1 MGCLPCTNLQP
12 EVQHLNAC
20 YPPSKALLTA
30 GPEFRPLAQDLSKLT
45 YFATN
50 KPSKLAK
57 IGEELEKR
65 VIKESQRSSQGYP
78 KYRASL
84 LISLAILRALLTECK
99 RDIALFARPALRII
113 DTCLG
118 VKGYQ
123 QGSLDLEV
131 VGRATASFIAFTT
144 YTDGSQIGAD
154 DALTKTYLTI
164 LRKYASMATTSSTTN
179 SEKPDLEQQNRTRL
193 IALAALNGATT
204 SDAIFSSSRDFSLQ
218 SAILIPPL
226 LQNAFEEPI
235 HQLKQETAKIEMDAS
250 PSPFFNEFAATK
262 GPIAHRRA
270 PSLHAHIPGEKGPS
284 GADVLSAALRSF
296 HALVRQ
302 CNVAQASL
310 VIDRAGEYLDKTNG
324 WQDSERC
331 CWLSERLTAWITLQY
346 RFVVPTR
353 LVESLVDLQDTAPS
367 PKHISSLAMIST
379 ILTSTTS
386 LIGLGVSDLLQNFIS
401 LIIRRIHLSPLD
413 ALLPP
418 LVQCVGSLGTHIYY
432 ADQINDIVEEL
443 AARISELPLH
453 DKARGE
459 VIRVLVACITG
470 VILVADAADDQAEEK
485 VNGQSNGDVVQ
496 PGSPSKGKSPAP
508 PVETPLPTPLFERPR
523 PVYHPSRRNP
533 ISPEVWQETLPL
545 LCEADYG
552 VRAAYARALILFI
565 ETELP
570 RGRIPGKAG
579 EPGTAIKRPQ
589 SDAATVRFCNA
600 LNAAVYTLVISSCL
614 GPEGDGENTIGGGT
628 MPVTAL
634 GSPEVGT
641 SGLASTELQAHEK
654 ESSGSSASGRA
665 TPKGERGVSFKFQPS
680 EDNSANTGT
689 STPPKKALKPR
700 RVSLPMTRLQSSN
713 NLSIFSQ
720 VATPLD
726 FAAAL
731 RILDAIH
738 VACPVQALIS
748 GVPMLLALD
757 EDAGRELVRRSGDGR
772 AGAWV
777 LERKRAVREMVGL
790 VWRRIGERWG
800 MGSVEQLANEALSLL
815 PEPFLIPAYPA
826 PPNPLT
832 LLTTPDEPTAFI
844 PHAREGESSATAKPL
859 LNPTV
864 LLGALSR
871 AEVVQGA
878 TGWTGGQTERVLGT
892 RWNVE
897 KAIRESVER
906 FSSAN
911 VRPDDDSHYAA
922 AASLLMN
929 MNNASYQSVNDRRV
943 SRAIDVTDLRD
954 ALGGRADIITSSNA
968 PSINSY
974 DGSYQSHSQQTTSTA
989 NGTAHPASQVGAAA
1003 VGGAAGRPLSGHGQ
1017 RRPAR
1022 EADVKE
1028 VLKDIF
1034 RDKRKHA
1041 RARNGLSPEPGAG
1054 GVTAE
1059 PELAGQGQGEVQNTA
1074 GTANGLGA
1082 SEPEQNESAKVP
1094 ITSNGPLDLSLGK
1107 PLN

>member
-30 GPEFRPLAQDLSKLT
+30 GPDFRPLAQDLSKLT

-57 IGEELEKR
+57 IGDELEKR
-65 VIKESQRSSQGYP
+65 VTKESQRSSQGYP

-84 LISLAILRALLTECK
+84 LISLAILRALLAECK
-99 RDIALFARPALRII
+99 RDIALFARPTLRII

-123 QGSLDLEV
+123 QGGLDLEV
-131 VGRATASFIAFTT
+131 LGRATASFIAFTT
-144 YTDGSQIGAD
+144 FTDGSQIGTD
-154 DALTKTYLTI
+154 DALTKTYLDI
-164 LRKYASMATTSSTTN
+164 LRKYANMATTSSSTS

-193 IALAALNGATT
+193 IALAALNGAAT

-235 HQLKQETAKIEMDAS
+235 HQLKLETAKIDLDDS
-250 PSPFFNEFAATK
+250 PSPFFSEFAAVK
-262 GPIAHRRA
+262 GPIAHRKA

-284 GADVLSAALRSF
+284 GTDVLSAALRSF
-296 HALVRQ
+296 HALVQQ

-310 VIDRAGEYLDKTNG
+310 VIDRAGEFLDKSNG

-331 CWLSERLTAWITLQY
+331 CWLSERLTAWISLQY

-353 LVESLVDLQDTAPS
+353 LVEVLIDLQDTAPT
-367 PKHISSLAMIST
+367 PKHTSALAMVST

-386 LIGLGVSDLLQNFIS
+386 LVGLGVSDLLQNFIS

-432 ADQINDIVEEL
+432 ADQINDITEEL
-443 AARISELPLH
+443 AARISELPLY

-459 VIRVLVACITG
+459 IIRVLIACMTG
-470 VILVADAADDQAEEK
+470 VMLVADAADDQAENK
-485 VNGQSNGDVVQ
+485 VNSQPSGDVG
-496 PGSPSKGKSPAP
+496 PSGSPSKGKSPAP
-508 PVETPLPTPLFERPR
+508 PVDTPLPTPLFERPR
-523 PVYHPSRRNP
+523 PSHHPSRRNP

-579 EPGTAIKRPQ
+579 EPGDAIKRPQ
-589 SDAATVRFCNA
+589 SDSATVRFCNA

-614 GPEGDGENTIGGGT
+614 GPEGDGDSTIGGGT
-628 MPVTAL
+628 LPTTAV
-634 GSPEVGT
+634 GSPQIGM
-641 SGLASTELQAHEK
+641 SGEARGHEK
-654 ESSGSSASGRA
+654 DSSGGSGSGRA
-665 TPKGERGVSFKFQPS
+665 TPKGERGVSFKFHPP
-680 EDNSANTGT
+680 EDVPTNTGA
-689 STPPKKALKPR
+689 STPPKKAPKPR
-700 RVSLPMTRLQSSN
+700 RVSLPLTRLQSSN
-713 NLSIFSQ
+713 NLSSFSQ

-772 AGAWV
+772 SGAWV
-777 LERKRAVREMVGL
+777 LERKRAVREMVML

-800 MGSVEQLANEALSLL
+800 MGSVEQLANNALSTL
-815 PEPFLIPAYPA
+815 PEPYLIPEYPA
-826 PPNPLT
+826 PPNPPT
-832 LLTTPDEPTAFI
+832 LLTTPDQPTAFV
-844 PHAREGESSATAKPL
+844 PHAREGESSAAAKPL
-859 LNPTV
+859 LDPTV

-878 TGWTGGQTERVLGT
+878 TGWTAVQAEKVLGG
-892 RWNVE
+892 RWSVE
-897 KAIRESVER
+897 KAIKDSVER

-911 VRPDDDSHYAA
+911 MRPDDDSHYNA
-922 AASLLMN
+922 AASLLMS
-929 MNNASYQSVNDRRV
+929 MNNASYHSVDGKRV
-943 SRAIDVTDLRD
+943 SRAVDVADLRE
-954 ALGGRADIITSSNA
+954 ALGGRADIIISSNA

-974 DGSYQSHSQQTTSTA
+974 DGSHHSHSQQTTSTA
-989 NGTAHPASQVGAAA
+989 NGIAHPASHVAAA
-1003 VGGAAGRPLSGHGQ
+1003 ASGGAAGRPLSGHGQ

-1034 RDKRKHA
+1034 RDKKKHA
-1041 RARNGLSPEPGAG
+1041 RAHNGLGDPGVGA
-1054 GVTAE
+1054 VAVE
-1059 PELAGQGQGEVQNTA
+1059 PEQVGQGQG
-1074 GTANGLGA
+1074 GA
-1082 SEPEQNESAKVP
+1082 QAIEERVNESGVAGMGQTDAPV
-1094 ITSNGPLDLSLGK
+1094 TSNGPLGLSLGK